1 MKFSSY
7 ILNTVVAAFL
17 LTMPLTAPVSADE
30 AELNKLF
37 DSLAEPEQE
46 DWERI
51 ESAIWREW
59 SDSGSKAM
67 NLLLRRGRTA
77 MRAGELTIAIDH
89 FTALTDHAPDFA
101 EGWNMRATAYFGAG
115 EYGLSIADIQRTLA
129 LNPRHFG
136 AMQGLGRMLEEMGEP
151 KNALAA
157 YQAAYAIHPHRP
169 GLKEAIER
177 LEAEVSGQDL

>member
-1 MKFSSY
+1 MKFSTH

-17 LTMPLTAPVSADE
+17 LTAPVSGPAFADE

-46 DWERI
+46 NWESI
-51 ESAIWREW
+51 EKAIWREW

-67 NLLLRRGRTA
+67 NLLLNRGRRA
-77 MRAGELTIAIDH
+77 MSDGKIEEAIDH

-115 EYGLSIADIQRTLA
+115 HYGLSIADIQRTLA

-136 AMQGLGRMLEEMGEP
+136 AMQGLGRMLEELDDSQ
-151 KNALAA
+151 NALTA

-169 GLKEAIER
+169 GLKEAVER
-177 LEAEVSGQDL
+177 LEQQVSGQDL